1 MSKGVPRLDQMFE
14 SFDTD
19 KDGKLSMTELGE
31 MLQTRGTPT
40 NLQEGEYFLITSD
53 DKYVVSPRPRGY
65 EFASTGGNISS
76 EHLNTFA
83 KPLVVSPISETN
95 NKYYIG
101 ISRSGNSIMNGL
113 DIRSGHYNGRDD
125 HMVWFGGSAKPK
137 VILPGN
143 NNTFNIFMD
152 EGDTVVP
159 NIEIKHSNGDF
170 KHDFMSQTMNIN
182 GEAKRISLMSLETQ
196 RLNIPTPFVNSLL
209 DGKWK
214 FVLTT

>member
-19 KDGKLSMTELGE
+19 KDGKLSMAELGG
-31 MLQTRGTPT
+31 MLQTRGPPT
-40 NLQEGEYFLITSD
+40 KLKDKKYFLVTSD
-53 DKYVVSPRPRGY
+53 DKYVVAPMPRKY
-65 EFASTGGNISS
+65 KFAPTGGNISS
-76 EHLNTFA
+76 EHLNTIA
-83 KPLVVSPISETN
+83 KPVFVRPISGTN

-101 ISRSGNSIMNGL
+101 MGISGNAVLNGL
-113 DIRSGHYNGRDD
+113 DIRSGKYNERDD
-125 HMVWFGGSAKPK
+125 HMVWFGNVGKPK

-159 NIEIKHSNGDF
+159 NVEIEHSNGDF
-170 KHDFMSQTMNIN
+170 KHDFMSQTMTIN
-182 GEAKRISLMSLETQ
+182 GQAKEIMLVSLETQ
-196 RLNIPTPFVNSLL
+196 RLKIPSPFVNSLL

-214 FVLTT
+214 FVLAS